1 MADAIDRS
9 IDDRAVYGW
18 LARHQVEEGRLKST
32 WIFRHSGSMK
42 AGTAGGTRYAARLVA
57 RCSGRVGS
65 GVPRRPDGVV
75 LLNTCCRA
83 DVGVVLG
90 RANPRW

>member
-42 AGTAGGTRYAARLVA
+42 AGTAGGTRYAAPA
-57 RCSGRVGS
+57 GGKMFWSCGE
-65 GVPRRPDGVV
+65 RRPEASGWRRAVEY
-75 LLNTCCRA
+75 LLP
-83 DVGVVLG
+83 G
-90 RANPRW
+90 